1 MPHNVLMHEEQDDV
15 AVAVVDLR
23 PGEEASAVTLEG
35 KPVRTVK
42 VLEPIPLGHKIAMCA
57 MPEGHKVIK
66 YRRPIGKASQAI
78 AAGAHV
84 HTHNLKTLRW

>member
-15 AVAVVDLR
+15 AVAVVDLL
-23 PGEEASAVTLEG
+23 PGQEASAVTLEG
-35 KPVRTVK
+35 NPVGTVK
-42 VLEPIPLGHKIAMCA
+42 VLEPIPLGHKIAMRA
-57 MPEGHKVIK
+57 MPEGHKVLK
-66 YRRPIGKASQAI
+66 YKRPIGKAYQAI

>member
-15 AVAVVDLR
+15 AVAVVDLK
-23 PGEEASAVTLEG
+23 PGDQASAVTLEG
-35 KPVRTVK
+35 KPVGTVK
-42 VLEPIPLGHKIAMCA
+42 VLESVPLGHKIAMRPMA
-57 MPEGHKVIK
+57 EGHKVIK
-66 YRRPIGKASQAI
+66 YRRPIGKASRAI

>member
-15 AVAVVDLR
+15 AVAVVDLK
-23 PGEEASAVTLEG
+23 PGDQASAVTLEG
-35 KPVRTVK
+35 KPVGTVK
-42 VLEPIPLGHKIAMCA
+42 VAEPIPLGHKIAMRA
-57 MPEGHKVIK
+57 MTEGHKVIK
-66 YRRPIGKASQAI
+66 YRRPIGRASRPI